1 MKYVS
6 RSLGP
11 VTRWFNTTNY
21 VTPPNGHIRIDSR
34 LLQLAR
40 GFNLYNRTFMSSAAD
55 NPNRNS
61 RPRNPR
67 HRQRNRQAP
76 GSIAQQTADPQ
87 RAALAAR
94 LSAPNTETP
103 VVSSSAP
110 TPAVAT
116 TPTVSRPSSPA
127 LKPNFSTIKFEDFAQ
142 KGQISKDQL
151 KNIPFE
157 YATEVQ
163 AKTLGHI
170 LAGKDVLARAKTGTG
185 KTLAFLV
192 PAIETLR
199 RVEQAST
206 LGVASV
212 LVISPTRELAQQIG
226 QEAQMLVKGMPYG
239 VQVDHIQNFSMRS
252 QLSHIRFLILDEAD
266 RLLDQGF
273 RRDLETILQA
283 LPDRKIRPR
292 TVAENESSTHEH
304 VQQEYIVV
312 EDDTDLMPVVGRLIE
327 ERGKVICF
335 LPTARATGLMAEVMD
350 NVLSCPVYSI
360 HSRMSQPR
368 RTKATEDFKLAPTG
382 VLFSSDVTARG
393 IDIPGVTCVIQAGLP
408 ANIHRLGR
416 TARAGNEGHGI
427 LVLSKWEQFFL
438 SKKDVLTAGLDKNL
452 TPHADAE
459 LINRAGPGSMLDD
472 MRARVKSA
480 LVRTD
485 EKTKEQAWIGYY
497 KSSLRD
503 LGWKDVELVHRANDM
518 ARDVFLYPGYQAS
531 DNPVSTWV
539 PPPIL
544 AKTIGMMGLREVRKH
559 NLFNVQ
565 SDIRQDSGRRGK
577 GASSARNQGQGPGLG
592 EGEAKPLPESVEFQ
606 APLPENQ
613 RPFSSFR
620 GRGGGR
626 GRELVIPRAIFP
638 LHSYKPYDECRLH
651 TFCWGN
657 QTQKVQNRSYGCR
670 KPKAFLVHAN
680 LPNGTC
686 GMCPQRSRVIRGNN
700 NARPISLFLPVGGA
714 KHTFRLDDVMCDGNN
729 WGTTRQHSVYNYN
742 RCVGK
747 RSKKPVL

>member
-1 MKYVS
+1 
-6 RSLGP
+6 
-11 VTRWFNTTNY
+11 
-21 VTPPNGHIRIDSR
+21 
-34 LLQLAR
+34 
-40 GFNLYNRTFMSSAAD
+40 MSSAAD

-239 VQVDHIQNFSMRS
+239 VQVIVGGGPKVVGESNRLLKSRMDILVATPGRLVDHIQNFSMRS

-292 TVAENESSTHEH
+292 QALLFSATVSEEVKRIGTLALLPGYQYVSTVAENESSTHEH

-408 ANIHRLGR
+408 ASAEQYIHRLGR

-485 EKTKEQAWIGYY
+485 EKTKEQAYIAWIGYY

-613 RPFSSFR
+613 RAFSSFR

-626 GRELVIPRAIFP
+626 GR
-638 LHSYKPYDECRLH
+638 
-651 TFCWGN
+651 G
-657 QTQKVQNRSYGCR
+657 
-670 KPKAFLVHAN
+670 
-680 LPNGTC
+680 
-686 GMCPQRSRVIRGNN
+686 RG
-700 NARPISLFLPVGGA
+700 R
-714 KHTFRLDDVMCDGNN
+714 
-729 WGTTRQHSVYNYN
+729 
-742 RCVGK
+742 GK
-747 RSKKPVL
+747 RQT

>member
-67 HRQRNRQAP
+67 HRQRNRQTP

-94 LSAPNTETP
+94 LAAPKIETP

-239 VQVDHIQNFSMRS
+239 VQVIVGGGPKVVGESNRLLKSRMDILVATPGRLVDHIQNFSMRS

-292 TVAENESSTHEH
+292 QALLFSATVSEEVKRIGTLALLPGYQYVSTVAENESSTHEH
-304 VQQEYIVV
+304 VQQEYIIV
-312 EDDTDLMPVVGRLIE
+312 EDDTDLIRCG
-327 ERGKVICF
+327 
-335 LPTARATGLMAEVMD
+335 
-350 NVLSCPVYSI
+350 
-360 HSRMSQPR
+360 

-408 ANIHRLGR
+408 ASAEQYIHRLGR

-485 EKTKEQAWIGYY
+485 EKTKEQAYIAWIGYY

-565 SDIRQDSGRRGK
+565 SDIRQDSGRRVPSGAGAEEEEGAGGEGK
-577 GASSARNQGQGPGLG
+577 GKRDFGAL
-592 EGEAKPLPESVEFQ
+592 
-606 APLPENQ
+606 
-613 RPFSSFR
+613 
-620 GRGGGR
+620 
-626 GRELVIPRAIFP
+626 
-638 LHSYKPYDECRLH
+638 
-651 TFCWGN
+651 
-657 QTQKVQNRSYGCR
+657 
-670 KPKAFLVHAN
+670 
-680 LPNGTC
+680 
-686 GMCPQRSRVIRGNN
+686 
-700 NARPISLFLPVGGA
+700 LPV
-714 KHTFRLDDVMCDGNN
+714 
-729 WGTTRQHSVYNYN
+729 
-742 RCVGK
+742 
-747 RSKKPVL
+747 

>member
-1 MKYVS
+1 MKYGL
-6 RSLGP
+6 RSLRP
-11 VTRWFNTTNY
+11 FVRWFNTTDY
-21 VTPPNGHIRIDSR
+21 VAFLNRYPGINTRF
-34 LLQLAR
+34 LQLGR
-40 GFNLYNRTFMSSAAD
+40 GSNLCNRNLMSSAPAD
-55 NPNRNS
+55 NQGGT
-61 RPRNPR
+61 NPR
-67 HRQRNRQAP
+67 RKPRYRQRNRQAL
-76 GSIAQQTADPQ
+76 GGIAQKTADPQ
-87 RAALAAR
+87 RATLAAR
-94 LSAPNTETP
+94 LAVPDAETP
-103 VVSSSAP
+103 IVSSSAP
-110 TPAVAT
+110 TPAAAAT
-116 TPTVSRPSSPA
+116 PSVSRPPSPA
-127 LKPNFSTIKFEDFAQ
+127 FKANFSSLRFEDFAQ
-142 KGQISKDQL
+142 SGQISKEQL
-151 KNIPFE
+151 RNIPFE

-199 RVEQAST
+199 RVEQTSS

-239 VQVDHIQNFSMRS
+239 VQVIVGGGPKVAIESNRLLKNRMDILVATPGRLVDHIQNFSMRS
-252 QLSHIRFLILDEAD
+252 QLSYIRFLILDEAD

-283 LPDRKIRPR
+283 LPDRKTKPR
-292 TVAENESSTHEH
+292 QALLFSATVSEEVKKIGTLALLPGYQYISTVAENESSTHEH
-304 VQQEYIVV
+304 VQQEHIIV
-312 EDDTDLMPVVGRLIE
+312 ENDTDLMPVVGRLIE

-335 LPTARATGLMAEVMD
+335 LPTARATGLMAEVMT

-408 ANIHRLGR
+408 ASAEQYIHRLGR

-427 LVLSKWEQFFL
+427 LVLAKWEQFFL
-438 SKKDVLTAGLDKNL
+438 HKKDVFAAGLDKSL
-452 TPHADAE
+452 IPHADTEA
-459 LINRAGPGSMLDD
+459 INRTGSGSMLDD

-485 EKTKEQAWIGYY
+485 EKTKEQAYIAWMGYY
-497 KSSLRD
+497 KGSLRD
-503 LGWKDVELVHRANDM
+503 LGWKDVELVRRANDM

-531 DNPVSTWV
+531 DNPASTWV

-565 SDIRQDSGRRGK
+565 ADIGQGGGRGGRG
-577 GASSARNQGQGPGLG
+577 GAGAARNQGQGPGQSA
-592 EGEAKPLPESVEFQ
+592 EAQTLRESVEFQ
-606 APLPENQ
+606 ASPSENQ
-613 RPFSSFR
+613 RASNSFRRR
-620 GRGGGR
+620 GRG
-626 GRELVIPRAIFP
+626 
-638 LHSYKPYDECRLH
+638 
-651 TFCWGN
+651 
-657 QTQKVQNRSYGCR
+657 
-670 KPKAFLVHAN
+670 
-680 LPNGTC
+680 
-686 GMCPQRSRVIRGNN
+686 
-700 NARPISLFLPVGGA
+700 
-714 KHTFRLDDVMCDGNN
+714 
-729 WGTTRQHSVYNYN
+729 
-742 RCVGK
+742 K
-747 RSKKPVL
+747 R